1 MGESQYGMSVS
12 GTASTSGARRH
23 VAAAGG
29 LLWRNGERGL
39 VELVAVWRP
48 QVGNWSL
55 PKGKLDPGEHP
66 LTAACREVEEETGIP
81 VIPQMWLCRPSYV
94 LPNPAGDVLKWV
106 DYWSMRTEKPE
117 AGFTADEEI
126 GERRW
131 LTLSEARAALT
142 RPRDQEVLKA
152 FASLP
157 AVTATVILAAPAEV
171 EASWDGPE
179 VTRPLSDRGRD
190 QAVRLA
196 ALTSLYQPDRAYSA
210 TGRASVQTV
219 EPVAHAVRCTL
230 SGDST
235 FDAEAHGRN
244 PLRTGVQVRELAGG
258 GGAAIVCAEP
268 EVVCDTVAI
277 LADEDGL
284 EVPDVSTRAG
294 EAWVLSLSGQRL
306 IGLER
311 L

>member
-1 MGESQYGMSVS
+1 MWVRPSTVRGVS
-12 GTASTSGARRH
+12 GTQRR

-39 VELVAVWRP
+39 VEVVAVWRP
-48 QVGNWSL
+48 RVGNWSL

-66 LTAACREVEEETGIP
+66 LAAACREVEEETGIP
-81 VIPQMWLCRPSYV
+81 VIPQLWLCRASYV
-94 LPNPAGDVLKWV
+94 LPNPEGDVLKWV
-106 DYWSMRTEKPE
+106 DYWSMRTEKPD
-117 AGFTADEEI
+117 AVFTADDEI

-131 LTLSEARAALT
+131 LTLAEAREALT

-157 AVTATVILAAPAEV
+157 AVTSTVLLVAPAEV
-171 EASWDGPE
+171 EQDWDGPV
-179 VTRPLSDRGRD
+179 VTRPLSLRGQD

-196 ALTSLYQPDRAYSA
+196 ALASLYQPDRAFTA

-219 EPVAHAVRCTL
+219 EPIAQAVRCTL
-230 SGDST
+230 SGDSV
-235 FDAEAHGRN
+235 FDTEAHERN
-244 PLRTGVQVRELAGG
+244 PERSSARIRELAGG
-258 GGAAIVCAEP
+258 GGAVIVCAEP

-277 LADEDGL
+277 LADEDGI
-284 EVPDVSTRAG
+284 EAPDVSTRPG
-294 EAWVLSLSGQRL
+294 EAWVLSLSGQKL
-306 IGLER
+306 VGIER